1 MLHSSP
7 TEQKAHSCLSIQYT
21 RGIFA
26 VLHMNFLHLLQELQP
41 RHVFCVFLAILDKHI
56 LQLFFLLLLD
66 QGTSPD
72 MKKCHAT
79 AMWGDLFFGQE
90 FHNFFTSIFWLLLAA
105 DELVLEL
112 PDLQTHCQSLN

>member
-7 TEQKAHSCLSIQYT
+7 TEQKAYSRLSIQYT

-26 VLHMNFLHLLQELQP
+26 VLHMNFLLQELQP
-41 RHVFCVFLAILDKHI
+41 MHVFCVLAILDPHT

-72 MKKCHAT
+72 MKKCHADSHV
-79 AMWGDLFFGQE
+79 G
-90 FHNFFTSIFWLLLAA
+90 
-105 DELVLEL
+105 
-112 PDLQTHCQSLN
+112 